1 LGRLER
7 LPVQAQGVISTALGA
22 GDARFGAQRT
32 AFGYRLGGGG
42 VVANLSRRGVDLNA
56 SGESVRLSLK
66 AIGRGG
72 REHLIGATAPVGHRN
87 RVVFRHHEV
96 AEWYAAGPLGVE
108 QGLTLARRPTGRG
121 RALTMVLGVGGGL
134 VGRRSGSGLVFLA
147 RSGNVALRYG
157 GLAAIDASG
166 RRLQAQLALQR
177 GRVLVRVV
185 DRGARYPLRIDPFIQ
200 QGAKLIGNCSFGCS
214 GPSGSDE
221 SGEGEFG
228 FSVALSADGG
238 TALIG
243 APLDSGH
250 AGAAWVFTRSGGTW
264 SEQGLKLIGAGETGQ
279 GEFGFSVALSADS
292 STALIGGL
300 TDNANAGAV
309 WAFTRA
315 GGIWSPQGPK
325 LMAGDESGGG
335 EFGESVALAADGNTA
350 LIGGGADSA
359 SAGAVWIFTRS
370 SAAWSQQG
378 LKLTGAG
385 ESGAAAF
392 GQSVSLSSDGN
403 TALVGGS
410 GDRGGVGAAWVLTRS
425 GAAWS
430 QQELTGAGETGP
442 GAFGKSVSLSAA
454 GSTAL
459 IGAWQDDSGAGAA
472 WVFTRSGAAWSQQK
486 LIGAGESSIGE
497 LGYSVA
503 LSADADTALVGAV
516 GDNGGIGAAFVFI
529 RSGANWSQ
537 QGTKLIGDCSGV
549 CSGPDGSG
557 EVGGG
562 EFGVGVA
569 LSRDATTALV
579 GAQQDSSFVGAAWV
593 FTQPA
598 TCTDV
603 GASTPA
609 GGGAASVPLSC
620 SGPPG
625 VSLNYAIVT
634 PPAHGALR
642 PIDQSTGT
650 VTYISQPGYI
660 GADTFT
666 YDASDSVGAANL
678 ATATITIPPLPPTC
692 KNVKSR
698 TRPGGGAARVGLS
711 CTAAA
716 GVPFSYTIVSRP
728 SHGSLSAVDQR
739 AGSLVYLSRLGYH
752 GTDHFRYRAIDSGGA
767 SNTATSTITVPKPLG
782 TLAFAL
788 LGWTF
793 EPLRTYSKVT
803 SMTGSDL
810 PIGTNVIIACGRHRC
825 RFKPRK
831 TAVKAVGCKQK
842 QAHCRRK
849 HGVLT
854 RALDLTAHFHGL
866 RLPLGGDLTV
876 SFVKTGFVGK
886 VYIFHVRSG
895 KQPTWQATCLAP
907 GSLKPGRG
915 C

>member
-1 LGRLER
+1 
-7 LPVQAQGVISTALGA
+7 
-22 GDARFGAQRT
+22 
-32 AFGYRLGGGG
+32 
-42 VVANLSRRGVDLNA
+42 
-56 SGESVRLSLK
+56 
-66 AIGRGG
+66 
-72 REHLIGATAPVGHRN
+72 
-87 RVVFRHHEV
+87 
-96 AEWYAAGPLGVE
+96 
-108 QGLTLARRPTGRG
+108 
-121 RALTMVLGVGGGL
+121 MVLGAAGGL
-134 VGRRSGSGLVFLA
+134 VGRLSGSGLVFLT
-147 RSGNVALRYG
+147 RSGRVVLRYG

-166 RRLQAQLALQR
+166 RRLRAQLALKR

-185 DRGARYPLRIDPFIQ
+185 DQGARYPLRIDPFIQ
-200 QGAKLIGNCSFGCS
+200 QGAKLIGSCSFACT
-214 GPSGSDE
+214 GPNGSDE

-228 FSVALSADGG
+228 FSVALSADGS

-250 AGAAWVFTRSGGTW
+250 AGAAWMFTRSGGIW
-264 SEQGLKLIGAGETGQ
+264 SAQGPKLIGGGESGQ
-279 GEFGFSVALSADS
+279 GEFGFSVALSADG

-315 GGIWSPQGPK
+315 SGIWTPQGPK
-325 LMAGDESGGG
+325 LSAGDEIGGG
-335 EFGESVALAADGNTA
+335 EFGESVALSADGNTA
-350 LIGGGADSA
+350 LIGAGADS
-359 SAGAVWIFTRS
+359 SSTGAVWIFARS
-370 SAAWSQQG
+370 SAVWSQQG
-378 LKLTGAG
+378 SKLIGAG

-410 GDRGGVGAAWVLTRS
+410 GDSGGVGAAWVLTRS

-430 QQELTGAGETGP
+430 QQELTGAGETGL
-442 GAFGKSVSLSAA
+442 GAFGHGVSLSAD
-454 GSTAL
+454 GNTAL

-472 WVFTRSGAAWSQQK
+472 WLFTRSGAAWSQQK
-486 LIGAGESSIGE
+486 LIGAGESGSGE

-503 LSADADTALVGAV
+503 LSADANTALVGAV
-516 GDNGGIGAAFVFI
+516 GDNGGVGAAFVFI
-529 RSGANWSQ
+529 RSGATWSQ
-537 QGTKLIGDCSGV
+537 QGTKVIGNCSGV
-549 CSGPDGSG
+549 CGGPNGAG

-579 GAQQDSSFVGAAWV
+579 GAQVDSSFVGAAWV

-609 GGGAASVPLSC
+609 GGGAASLPLSC

-625 VSLNYAIVT
+625 VSLTYAIVT
-634 PPAHGALR
+634 PPAHGALT
-642 PIDQSTGT
+642 PIDQATGA
-650 VTYISQPGYI
+650 VTYISKPGYI
-660 GADTFT
+660 GTDTFT

-692 KNVKSR
+692 KNVRSR
-698 TRPGGGAARVGLS
+698 TRPGGGAARVALS
-711 CTAAA
+711 CAAA
-716 GVPFSYTIVSRP
+716 SGVPFSYTIVSPP
-728 SHGSLSAVDQR
+728 SHGTLSAIDQHAR
-739 AGSLVYLSRLGYH
+739 SLVYLSRLGYH
-752 GTDHFRYRAIDSGGA
+752 GTDHFSYRAIDAGGA

-788 LGWTF
+788 LGWRF
-793 EPLRTYSKVT
+793 DALRTHSKVL
-803 SMTGSDL
+803 SMTGADL
-810 PIGTNVIIACGRHRC
+810 PIGTNVIIACSGHRC

-831 TAVKAVGCKQK
+831 TTIKASGCKQK
-842 QAHCRRK
+842 QARCRRE

-854 RALDLTAHFHGL
+854 RALDLTSHFHGL
-866 RLPLGGDLTV
+866 RLPAGGDLTV
-876 SFVKTGFVGK
+876 SFVKTGYVGK

-907 GSLKPGRG
+907 ASLKPGRG